1 MGPTFIKLTTFVA
14 AALAVVAGF
23 SIVSDLVLHEKK
35 RIKDRLHDEFGDGAA
50 ARARKAALFKDL
62 NLFHAETTRRVP
74 AIWQRF
80 QIMVEQ
86 SGLEFEPIRIL
97 KFSAVA
103 AAAGGVV
110 AILATRMWFAGVACA
125 AVGFLTPFLYVQ
137 YVRKVR
143 IQTLCAQLPE
153 AFELMSRAVRAGQ
166 TMPGAMSLVATQLQ
180 EPISVEFAYCSE
192 QQNLGLPQ
200 DVALQELA
208 RRTGVME
215 LQLFVVAMLV
225 HRTAGG
231 NPVEILDGLSEVI
244 RKRIRLLGK
253 VKACTSEGRL
263 QAAVL
268 SVLPVVAFV
277 ALLFLNRSYVQIL
290 LDRPQLLAYVLGFE
304 LLGVLWIRR
313 IVNFEY

>member
-1 MGPTFIKLTTFVA
+1 MGLTFIKLTTFVA
-14 AALAVVAGF
+14 AAVAVVAGF
-23 SIVSDLVLHEKK
+23 SVVSDLVLHEKK
-35 RIKDRLHDEFGDGAA
+35 RIKDRLRDEFGDGAA

-62 NLFHAETTRRVP
+62 NLFHAETARRVP

-86 SGLEFEPIRIL
+86 SGLEIEPIRIL
-97 KFSAVA
+97 KFAGIA
-103 AAAGGVV
+103 AAVGAVV
-110 AILATRMWFAGVACA
+110 SLAATQIWFAGIVGA
-125 AVGFLTPFLYVQ
+125 ALGGAIPFVYVQ
-137 YVRKVR
+137 QTRKSR
-143 IQTLCAQLPE
+143 IHKLCAQLPE

-166 TMPGAMSLVATQLQ
+166 TMPGAMSLVASQLQ

-200 DVALQELA
+200 EVALQELA

-231 NPVEILDGLSEVI
+231 NPVEILDGLSDVI
-244 RKRIRLLGK
+244 RKRIRLYGK

-263 QAAVL
+263 QAVVL
-268 SVLPVVAFV
+268 SILPVIAFV

-290 LDRPQLLAYVLGFE
+290 LDRPQLLAYVVGFE